1 MASLI
6 VVFVILGVLLL
17 GGIAL
22 LLRATVGADMRREK
36 VLSQG
41 EAATAHILGWERTGI
56 SHGHHDILR
65 FSIRIRFAAGGAPVE
80 ATADRLIRPMDAP
93 LFQKG
98 MERPVRVLREGA
110 RLQVEFE

>member
-1 MASLI
+1 MVSLI
-6 VVFVILGVLLL
+6 VVFAILGALLI
-17 GGIAL
+17 GGIVV

-36 VLSQG
+36 VLTQG
-41 EAATAHILGWERTGI
+41 EAATAHILGWERTGF

-65 FSIRIRFAAGGAPVE
+65 FSIRIHFPEGGPVIE
-80 ATADRLIRPMDAP
+80 TTAKRLIRPMDAP

-98 MERPVRVLREGA
+98 MERPVRVLREGE